1 MDIAL
6 MFRPVLLGVLSV
18 IMVSATSARA
28 SEAEIYRQLDLFAN
42 VYQEIKQNYVEE
54 LTDQKLV
61 EKAIAGML
69 AELDPHSGYMPP
81 EAFKGLTEQTKGE
94 FGGLGIEVTM
104 ENGLVKVVSP
114 IEDTPADRAG
124 LQPGDLVVEIDSH
137 SVEGMSLTDAV
148 EKMRGP
154 VGTKVNLKIFR
165 ESPRKTFAVT
175 ITRAKIQ
182 IRPVRSA
189 LLGRGQGLGYL
200 RVSTFNEHTTE
211 EALKHL
217 KELVKANGNKPL
229 SGIVLDL
236 RNNPGGLLQQAVS
249 LSDLFLTQGE
259 VVSTRGRLHDQN
271 QRYIATPGDVLAAA
285 PVVALINGG
294 SASASEIVAGALQDH
309 RRGIV
314 VGQKSF
320 GKGSVQT
327 VIPLPEGAGMRLTTA
342 RYYTPSDRSIQAEGI
357 VPDIEIRPAKVAN
370 EGEVEF
376 NRSEA
381 ALQGHL
387 ENKEGQPAGRQPL
400 KVIEAPAQP
409 AKAKADTRADKAGK
423 DDKAEAAKPPRRVP
437 SINPADDDYDFQ
449 LDQAVNILQGLV
461 LLQPKDR
468 ETLALK
474 TLVERVTVA
483 TAKPVSATPDAAK
496 PVAAK
501 KPHGQTPAQ

>member
-6 MFRPVLLGVLSV
+6 MFRPVLLGALSV
-18 IMVSATSARA
+18 ILVSATSARA

-42 VYQEIKQNYVEE
+42 VYQEVKQNYVEE
-54 LTDQKLV
+54 LTDKKLV

-69 AELDPHSGYMPP
+69 AELDPHSAYMPP
-81 EAFKGLTEQTKGE
+81 EAYKGLTEQTKGE

-124 LQPGDLVVEIDSH
+124 LQPGDLVIEIDNQ
-137 SVEGMSLTDAV
+137 SVEGMSLSDAV
-148 EKMRGP
+148 DKMRGP

-165 ESPRKTFAVT
+165 ETPRKTFGVS

-189 LLGRGQGLGYL
+189 LLSRGQGLGYV
-200 RVSTFNEHTTE
+200 RVTTFNEHTTE

-217 KELVKANGNKPL
+217 RDLVKANGQKPL
-229 SGIVLDL
+229 NGLILDF

-249 LSDLFLTQGE
+249 LSDAFLTQGE
-259 VVSTRGRLHDQN
+259 VVSTRGRLTEQN
-271 QRYIATPGDVLAAA
+271 QRFTAGPGDILAGA
-285 PVVALINGG
+285 PIVVLINGG

-357 VPDIEIRPAKVAN
+357 VPDIEIRPAKLSA

-387 ENKEGQPAGRQPL
+387 ENKEGKPEGRQPL
-400 KVIEAPAQP
+400 KVIEEPSKP
-409 AKAKADTRADKAGK
+409 TKKTADKA
-423 DDKAEAAKPPRRVP
+423 ATTEAKPTPPRRVP
-437 SINPADDDYDFQ
+437 SINPQDDDYDFQ

-461 LLQPKDR
+461 LIQPTER
-468 ETLALK
+468 QVLPLK
-474 TLVERVTVA
+474 TVVERATVA
-483 TAKPVSATPDAAK
+483 TMTTNTN
-496 PVAAK
+496 
-501 KPHGQTPAQ
+501 GQAQAQ